1 MEPQRRS
8 GRRRGL
14 TAVIQKVLTIDS
26 GELMNSGLTRKIVF
40 GLFAFLSLVLPAIL
54 RAQTA
59 FGTLRGQ
66 ITDPSSAVVTDA
78 VVLLTTPSGGSID
91 TTTSK
96 EGFYEFKALAPGK
109 YAVKVVAPG
118 FAVFTRENVEIA
130 AGQVQKLN
138 IALAIEEQKQKVE
151 VNDSPTNVNVNPDN
165 NAGMVVLKG
174 KDLEALSDDPDELQS
189 DLQALAGPSAGPN
202 GGQIYID
209 GFTGGT
215 LPPKASIREIRIN
228 QNPFSAE
235 YDKLGYGRIEI
246 FTKPGT
252 DQWHTDLYLSGNTS
266 AINSRSPFEVSTN
279 GVSLPG
285 YDSTLFSGN
294 VGGPL
299 GKKASIFFNIE
310 RRDIHEISIVS
321 AKILDPNFNVID
333 FTDAVP
339 DPRTRTNLSPRLDY
353 QIGKNNTL
361 TVRYQYEHEN
371 QTNNGI
377 GQFNLPSLGFN
388 QINTEHN
395 IQVSD
400 TQIISAKTINE
411 TRFRFNRETSD
422 QTPLST
428 APTISVQGAFT
439 SGGNSNGLSTDTLD
453 RYEFQNYTSM
463 TLGKHFLKFGI
474 RVRDNRDVNAAL
486 SNFNGNFNFGLRQNP
501 ACPPNSPPSA
511 CPKITGIQAY
521 GLTLQGL
528 AQGLTLPAI
537 IAVGG
542 GASQYSIT
550 TGTARAEVN
559 YIDAGPY
566 VQDDWRIR
574 RNVTLSFGLRFETQD
589 NIGDHADFAP
599 RLGLAW
605 GIGGG
610 GKNGAPKTVL
620 RAGYGIFHDRFTY
633 DLVLQQERLNGT
645 IQQQFT
651 FANPNFFLDTSG
663 KAPSLSVLLS
673 TQQPAAIAPTIYRP
687 NPNLRTPYTMQTG
700 LSLERQLTKYANLA
714 VTYLTSRGAHQFF
727 TENINPPICTAFPC
741 DPAANPHVL
750 GTPDNIYQYQSEGVF
765 KQNQLIVNTSVRMGS
780 KLSLFG
786 YYTLNYANSDTS
798 GAGSFPS
805 AFNDISLDYG
815 RASFDVR
822 HRVFVGGTI
831 GLPYA
836 FRLSPL
842 LVASSGIPFT
852 VTTGQDLNGDSI
864 FNDRP
869 AFASGKSIP
878 TNVVTNQFG
887 SFDLVP
893 QPGEPIVPV
902 NSFTGSSRFSLNLRV
917 SKSFG
922 FGKKA
927 EKPSTDLGGPG
938 AGGTFGRG
946 PGGDRRGGGPG
957 GGGRGMG
964 GMDAGGASHRYTLTF
979 GVSVRNIFNNVN
991 LDTPIGNL
999 SSPLFGESNALARGP
1014 FSGLPGNR
1022 RLDLQMTFSF

>member
-1 MEPQRRS
+1 VARS
-8 GRRRGL
+8 
-14 TAVIQKVLTIDS
+14 DPDNWEYYP
-26 GELMNSGLTRKIVF
+26 GELMNSGHFRKILF
-40 GLFAFLSLVLPAIL
+40 GLFTFIGVFSAPAGL
-54 RAQTA
+54 HAQTL
-59 FGTLRGQ
+59 FGILSGQ
-66 ITDPSSAVVTDA
+66 ITDPSGAVVTDA
-78 VVLLTTPSGGSID
+78 AVLLTMPSGESLD
-91 TTTSK
+91 TTTNK
-96 EGFYEFKALAPGK
+96 EGWYEFKALAPGK
-109 YAVKVVAPG
+109 YTVKIVAPG
-118 FAVFTRENVEIA
+118 FAVFTKEYLEIA
-130 AGQVQKLN
+130 AGQVQRMN
-138 IALAIEEQKQKVE
+138 VALTIEEQKQKVE
-151 VNDSPTNVNVNPDN
+151 VNDSPTNVGVNPEN

-266 AINSRSPFEVSTN
+266 AFNSRNPFEVSTN
-279 GVSLPG
+279 GAPLPG

-299 GKKASIFFNIE
+299 SKKASIFFNIE
-310 RRDIHEISIVS
+310 RRDIHELSIVS

-333 FTDAVP
+333 FSDAVP
-339 DPRTRTNLSPRLDY
+339 NPRTRTNLSPRLDY

-422 QTPLST
+422 QTPQST

-486 SNFNGNFNFGLRQNP
+486 ANFNGNFNFGLRQNP
-501 ACPPNSPPSA
+501 ACLPNSPPSA

-566 VQDDWRIR
+566 FQDDWRSR
-574 RNVTLSFGLRFETQD
+574 GNVTLSFGLRFESQD

-610 GKNGAPKTVL
+610 GKNGSPKTVL
-620 RAGYGIFHDRFTY
+620 RAGYGIFYDRFTY

-651 FANPNFFLDTSG
+651 FANPNFFLDQSG
-663 KAPSLSVLLS
+663 KAPPLSVLLN
-673 TQQPAAIAPTIYRP
+673 THQPAAIAPTIYRP

-714 VTYLTSRGAHQFF
+714 VTYLTSRGVHQFF

-750 GTPDNIYQYQSEGVF
+750 GSPDNIYQYQSEGVF
-765 KQNQLIVNTSVRMGS
+765 KQNQFIINTSVRMGS

-822 HRVFVGGTI
+822 HRIFVGGTI
-831 GLPYA
+831 GLPHA
-836 FRLSPL
+836 FRLSPF

-852 VTTGQDLNGDSI
+852 LTTGQDLNGDSI

-869 AFASGKSIP
+869 TFASSKSIP
-878 TNVVTNQFG
+878 TNVITNRFG
-887 SFDLVP
+887 FFDLVP
-893 QPGEPIVPV
+893 QPGETLVPV
-902 NSFTGSSRFSLNLRV
+902 NSLTSAGRFSLNLRV

-927 EKPSTDLGGPG
+927 EKPSSDVGGPG
-938 AGGTFGRG
+938 AGGTFGHG

-964 GMDAGGASHRYTLTF
+964 GPDGGGTNHRYNLTF
-979 GVSVRNIFNNVN
+979 SVSARNIFNNVN
-991 LDTPIGNL
+991 LAAPIGNL
-999 SSPLFGESNALARGP
+999 SSPLFGQSNAIAGGP
-1014 FSGLPGNR
+1014 FSGSPGNR

>member
-1 MEPQRRS
+1 
-8 GRRRGL
+8 
-14 TAVIQKVLTIDS
+14 
-26 GELMNSGLTRKIVF
+26 MNSGLFRKILF
-40 GLFAFLSLVLPAIL
+40 GLFIFMGIFCASAGL
-54 RAQTA
+54 RAQTL
-59 FGTLRGQ
+59 FGALHGLV
-66 ITDPSSAVVTDA
+66 TDPSGAVVTDA
-78 VVLLTTPSGGSID
+78 VVLLTMPSGESLD
-91 TTTSK
+91 TTTNK
-96 EGFYEFKALAPGK
+96 EGWYEFKALATGR
-109 YAVKVVAPG
+109 YTVKIVAPG
-118 FAVFTRENVEIA
+118 FAAFTRENVEIA
-130 AGQVQKLN
+130 AGQVRGLN
-138 IALAIEEQKQKVE
+138 VALTIEEQKQKVE
-151 VNDSPTNVNVNPDN
+151 VNDSPTNLDVNPAN
-165 NAGMVVLKG
+165 NAGMVVLNG

-252 DQWHTDLYLSGNTS
+252 DQWHGDLYLSGNTS
-266 AINSRSPFEVSTN
+266 AFNSRNPFEVSTN
-279 GVSLPG
+279 GAPLPG
-285 YDSTLFSGN
+285 YDSRQISGN
-294 VGGPL
+294 IGGPL
-299 GKKASIFFNIE
+299 SKKASIFFNIE
-310 RRDIHEISIVS
+310 RRDIHELSIVS
-321 AKILDPNFNVID
+321 AKILDPNFNVIG
-333 FTDAVP
+333 FSDAVP
-339 DPRTRTNLSPRLDY
+339 NPRTRTNLSPRLDY
-353 QIGKNNTL
+353 QLGKNNTL
-361 TVRYQYEHEN
+361 TVRYQYEREN
-371 QTNNGI
+371 ETNNGI
-377 GQFNLPSLGFN
+377 GQFNLASLGFN
-388 QINTEHN
+388 QLNTEHN
-395 IQVSD
+395 IQASD
-400 TQIISAKTINE
+400 TQIISPKTINE
-411 TRFRFNRETSD
+411 TRFRFIRETSD
-422 QTPLST
+422 QTPQST

-439 SGGNSNGLSTDTLD
+439 GGGNSKGVSLDTLD

-463 TLGKHFLKFGI
+463 ALGKHFLKFGI
-474 RVRDNRDVNAAL
+474 RVRDNRDVNTAL

-501 ACPPNSPPSA
+501 TCPPNSAPPA

-521 GLTLQGL
+521 ALTLQGL

-537 IAVGG
+537 IAEGG
-542 GASQYSIT
+542 GASQYSII

-559 YIDAGPY
+559 YIDAGLY
-566 VQDDWRIR
+566 LQDDWRIKP
-574 RNVTLSFGLRFETQD
+574 NITLSYGLRFESQD

-610 GKNGAPKTVL
+610 GKNGSPKTVL
-620 RAGYGIFHDRFTY
+620 RAGYGIFYDRFAY
-633 DLVLQQERLNGT
+633 DLFLQQERLNGT

-651 FANPNFFLDTSG
+651 FANPNFFLDPSG
-663 KAPSLSVLLS
+663 KAPPLSVLLT

-714 VTYLTSRGAHQFF
+714 VTYLTSRGVHQFF
-727 TENINPPICTAFPC
+727 TENVNPPICTAFPC
-741 DPAANPHVL
+741 DPAANSHVL
-750 GTPDNIYQYQSEGVF
+750 GSPDNIYQYQSEGVF
-765 KQNQLIVNTSVRMGS
+765 KQNQFIINTSLRMGS

-815 RASFDVR
+815 RASFDIR

-831 GLPYA
+831 GLPYS
-836 FRLSPL
+836 FRLSPFL
-842 LVASSGIPFT
+842 LASSGIPFT
-852 VTTGQDLNGDSI
+852 LTTGQDVNGDSI

-869 AFASGKSIP
+869 TFASSRSIP
-878 TNVVTNQFG
+878 TNVITNRFG

-893 QPGEPIVPV
+893 QPGETLVPV
-902 NSFTGSSRFSLNLRV
+902 NSLTSAGRFSLNLRV

-927 EKPSTDLGGPG
+927 EKPSSDVESPG
-938 AGGTFGRG
+938 AGVNFGRG
-946 PGGDRRGGGPG
+946 PGGDRRGGGLG
-957 GGGRGMG
+957 GGGRSMG
-964 GMDAGGASHRYTLTF
+964 GRDGGGTNHRYNLTF
-979 GVSVRNIFNNVN
+979 GVSARNIFNNVN
-991 LDTPIGNL
+991 LATPIGNL
-999 SSPLFGESNALARGP
+999 SSPLFGQSNAIAGGP

>member
-1 MEPQRRS
+1 
-8 GRRRGL
+8 
-14 TAVIQKVLTIDS
+14 
-26 GELMNSGLTRKIVF
+26 
-40 GLFAFLSLVLPAIL
+40 
-54 RAQTA
+54 
-59 FGTLRGQ
+59 
-66 ITDPSSAVVTDA
+66 
-78 VVLLTTPSGGSID
+78 
-91 TTTSK
+91 
-96 EGFYEFKALAPGK
+96 
-109 YAVKVVAPG
+109 
-118 FAVFTRENVEIA
+118 
-130 AGQVQKLN
+130 
-138 IALAIEEQKQKVE
+138 
-151 VNDSPTNVNVNPDN
+151 
-165 NAGMVVLKG
+165 
-174 KDLEALSDDPDELQS
+174 
-189 DLQALAGPSAGPN
+189 LQALAGPSAGPN

-235 YDKLGYGRIEI
+235 YDRLGYGRIEI

-333 FTDAVP
+333 FSDAVP

-589 NIGDHADFAP
+589 NVGDHADFAP

-620 RAGYGIFHDRFTY
+620 RAGYGIFYDRFTY

-645 IQQQFT
+645 TQQRFT
-651 FANPNFFLDTSG
+651 FANPNFFLDKNGT
-663 KAPSLSVLLS
+663 APTLSALLS

-700 LSLERQLTKYANLA
+700 LSLERQLAKYANLA
-714 VTYLTSRGAHQFF
+714 ITYLTSRGVHQFF
-727 TENINPPICTAFPC
+727 TENTNPPICTAFPC

-750 GTPDNIYQYQSEGVF
+750 GSPDNIYQYQSEGVF
-765 KQNQLIVNTSVRMGS
+765 KQNQLIINTSVRMGS

-815 RASFDVR
+815 RASFDIR

-869 AFASGKSIP
+869 GMASSKSIP
-878 TNVVTNQFG
+878 TNVVTNRFG

-893 QPGEPIVPV
+893 QPGETLVPV
-902 NSFTGSSRFSLNLRV
+902 NSLTGASRFSLNLRL

-927 EKPSTDLGGPG
+927 EKPSADLGGPA

-964 GMDAGGASHRYTLTF
+964 GGDAGANHRYNLTF

-1014 FSGLPGNR
+1014 FTGLPGNR

>member
-1 MEPQRRS
+1 MSIWPIR
-8 GRRRGL
+8 
-14 TAVIQKVLTIDS
+14 IVL
-26 GELMNSGLTRKIVF
+26 
-40 GLFAFLSLVLPAIL
+40 LSLVLLLSLFPIAGDL
-54 RAQTA
+54 DAQAPT
-59 FGTLRGQ
+59 GGLHGVV
-66 ITDPSSAVVTDA
+66 TDPSGGVIAKASVRLTSA
-78 VVLLTTPSGGSID
+78 SGASQD
-91 TTTSK
+91 TTTNRDGS
-96 EGFYEFKALAPGK
+96 YEFKGLLPGAYTVK
-109 YAVKVVAPG
+109 AVAKG
-118 FAVFTRENVEIA
+118 FALFTQGDVQII
-130 AGQVQKLN
+130 AGQIQQLKIGLLIQV
-138 IALAIEEQKQKVE
+138 EEQKVE
-151 VNDSPTNVNVNPDN
+151 VTDSPTKLDVDPSN

-174 KDLEALSDDPDELQS
+174 QDLEALSDDPDELQS
-189 DLQALAGPSAGPN
+189 ELQALAGPSAGPN

-215 LPPKASIREIRIN
+215 LPPKSSIREIRIN

-246 FTKPGT
+246 LTKPGT
-252 DQWHTDLYLSGNTS
+252 DQYHGQLSLTANTS
-266 AINSRSPFEVSTN
+266 AFNSRNPFEIIPAGTQP
-279 GVSLPG
+279 PG
-285 YDSTLFSGN
+285 YNSRQFSGEI
-294 VGGPL
+294 GGPL
-299 GKKASIFFNIE
+299 ISKKASFFFNLE
-310 RRDIHEISIVS
+310 RRDINELSVVS
-321 AKILDPNFNVID
+321 AQIVDPATLAIVPFS
-333 FTDAVP
+333 TAVNN
-339 DPRTRTNLSPRLDY
+339 PRTRTNLSPRIDY
-353 QIGKNNTL
+353 QVSTNNTF
-361 TVRYQYEHEN
+361 TARYQFEREN
-371 QTNNGI
+371 ETNNGI

-422 QTPLST
+422 QTPQST

-486 SNFNGNFNFGLRQNP
+486 ANFNGNFNFGLRQNP
-501 ACPPNSPPSA
+501 ACLPNSPPSA

-566 VQDDWRIR
+566 FQDDWRSR
-574 RNVTLSFGLRFETQD
+574 GNVTLSFGLRFESQD

-610 GKNGAPKTVL
+610 GKNGSPKTVL
-620 RAGYGIFHDRFTY
+620 RAGYGIFYDRFTY

-651 FANPNFFLDTSG
+651 FANPNFFLDQSG
-663 KAPSLSVLLS
+663 KAPPLSVLLN
-673 TQQPAAIAPTIYRP
+673 THQPAAIAPTIYRP

-714 VTYLTSRGAHQFF
+714 VTYLTSRGVHQFF

-750 GTPDNIYQYQSEGVF
+750 GSPDNIYQYQSEGVF
-765 KQNQLIVNTSVRMGS
+765 KQNQFIINTSVRMGS

-822 HRVFVGGTI
+822 HRIFVGGTI
-831 GLPYA
+831 GLPHA
-836 FRLSPL
+836 FRLSPF

-852 VTTGQDLNGDSI
+852 LTTGQDLNGDSI

-869 AFASGKSIP
+869 TFASSKSIP
-878 TNVVTNQFG
+878 TNVITNRFG
-887 SFDLVP
+887 FFDLVP
-893 QPGEPIVPV
+893 QPGETLVPV
-902 NSFTGSSRFSLNLRV
+902 NSLTSAGRFSLNLRV

-927 EKPSTDLGGPG
+927 EKPSSDVGGPG
-938 AGGTFGRG
+938 AGGTFGHG

-964 GMDAGGASHRYTLTF
+964 GPDGGGTNHRYNLTF
-979 GVSVRNIFNNVN
+979 SVSARNIFNNVN
-991 LDTPIGNL
+991 LAAPIGNL
-999 SSPLFGESNALARGP
+999 SSPLFGQSNAIAGGP
-1014 FSGLPGNR
+1014 FSGSPGNR